1 MSATHALLL
10 GAHCNR
16 ADLGPADLRVGLE
29 QDAAHGG
36 SITSLAPRTRCALR
50 STVDRERRVD
60 FTDPQ
65 LLLMLASGTL
75 LLVGGILDRLW
86 RVRTGADE
94 RL

>member
-1 MSATHALLL
+1 
-10 GAHCNR
+10 
-16 ADLGPADLRVGLE
+16 
-29 QDAAHGG
+29 
-36 SITSLAPRTRCALR
+36 LR

>member
-1 MSATHALLL
+1 
-10 GAHCNR
+10 
-16 ADLGPADLRVGLE
+16 
-29 QDAAHGG
+29 
-36 SITSLAPRTRCALR
+36 
-50 STVDRERRVD
+50 VDVL
-60 FTDPQ
+60 DPK

>member
-1 MSATHALLL
+1 
-10 GAHCNR
+10 
-16 ADLGPADLRVGLE
+16 
-29 QDAAHGG
+29 
-36 SITSLAPRTRCALR
+36 LR
-50 STVDRERRVD
+50 SAVEAETHVD